1 MTHFRHIKLSDS
13 IVMANLVEIAHKK
26 GWLKEEPTPPLL
38 TKQASQENSEI
49 PADDLDAN
57 LLRLASLLR
66 AESLVSYATN
76 LEERFVNYKVAKTN
90 LYKAFKET
98 GESFLEEAHPEGD
111 PILTDN
117 PEGMIEGLTTKHKKI
132 VDMIQKQPTGKYA
145 GKQAASM
152 EKLSADH
159 IIAQVKLALGQ
170 EAPIG
175 GARNVEFPKGWADFL
190 QKPIE
195 TAPIE
200 PINPATVAGGE
211 GLFGGLAAK
220 FLATTAGA
228 GAAIAAGAIAGGLI
242 GNEVFEN
249 KFYAEE
255 LTDAVK
261 NLLSETDDIKK
272 YEDEFNNISAYVEA
286 ISTNFGLYSAA
297 AKNVSSFRDKPS
309 PEGMKSLE
317 ELETAANAMSSNAEK
332 IREYMKSLLQ
342 GGTSVDLIVWKSK
355 SAQFRDIEIAAANL
369 SKVITT
375 KTLPGLVSVAN
386 VIRKALDNNSS
397 SSQTASSEQLVKEM
411 RASIAIIDSLISKV
425 NASNARNKDALLKWL
440 NESKEEATSLL
451 NEFNGEAPGIKAKM
465 HDRFEKELT
474 TLNGY
479 LRQFSAKVR

>member
-1 MTHFRHIKLSDS
+1 MRELE
-13 IVMANLVEIAHKK
+13 IVAHQK
-26 GWLKEEPTPPLL
+26 GWLKEEPTPPL
-38 TKQASQENSEI
+38 TKQASQENSDI
-49 PADDLDAN
+49 PNDDLDAN

-111 PILTDN
+111 PVLTDN

-145 GKQAASM
+145 GTQVVPTK
-152 EKLSADH
+152 KFSADH

-195 TAPIE
+195 TAPLE

-211 GLFGGLAAK
+211 GIFGGLAAK
-220 FLATTAGA
+220 FLAMTAGEV
-228 GAAIAAGAIAGGLI
+228 AAIAAGAIVGGLI
-242 GNEVFEN
+242 GNELFEN

-261 NLLSETDDIKK
+261 NLLSEADDIKK
-272 YEDEFNNISAYVEA
+272 YEDEYNNISSYIGDIESGIKEYNSLA
-286 ISTNFGLYSAA
+286 NQ
-297 AKNVSSFRDKPS
+297 VSSFRSHPS
-309 PEGMKSLE
+309 SEGLQGLE
-317 ELETAANAMSSNAEK
+317 HLYDLVIGNPSKNILGISPAADK
-332 IREYMKSLLQ
+332 IREYMKDILK
-342 GGTSVDLIVWKSK
+342 GGTSLDLILWKTK
-355 SAQFRDIEIAAANL
+355 SAQFRDVELAAANL

-397 SSQTASSEQLVKEM
+397 SSENASAEQLVKEM
-411 RASIAIIDSLISKV
+411 RASIAIIDSLITKV
-425 NASNARNKDALLKWL
+425 NASNARNKDTLLKWL
-440 NESKEEATSLL
+440 NDSKEEATSLL
-451 NEFNGEAPGIKAKM
+451 NEFNGEAPGIKARM

-479 LRQFSAKVR
+479 LKQFSAKVR